1 MSIESGLQFLHANAE
16 HRFTDVPDLSVV
28 QMLCNLLDAFLHYIH
43 KQGGLIPM
51 EDESEQNQDQT
62 GLDSTSGDTPEKKLL
77 DFSTLMYN
85 YSSMGA
91 KSGGGT
97 KKKKQ
102 KQRMH
107 VQQKEENIEPFL
119 FKLFVFSFTWSF
131 GGHFNCLDEEAEE
144 IDKFCHI
151 PSFDGLENVTVRHK
165 FDRFARE
172 LFEHHV
178 EAFLPPTAH
187 LLYSYYPDFERGGFM
202 LWDHLVLN
210 QTLNREQETTQ
221 QDEKPQTEANQQS
234 SLIPTPSTLCYSFLI
249 SLLSFHGVPL
259 LVTGNAGYGKTTL
272 IRDTM
277 HRLSATGGTNPNSNP
292 VLGAVLRP
300 QSLRTTTETNF
311 LFQDL
316 LDAKSGEFE
325 ERVLFSSLTFSA
337 MTTSARPKNALL
349 AKLGKRGRDAYGTR
363 HGEKVCYS
371 VPTIFS
377 FLSFIK

>member
-119 FKLFVFSFTWSF
+119 FKLFVFSF
-131 GGHFNCLDEEAEE
+131 L
-144 IDKFCHI
+144 
-151 PSFDGLENVTVRHK
+151 
-165 FDRFARE
+165 
-172 LFEHHV
+172 
-178 EAFLPPTAH
+178 
-187 LLYSYYPDFERGGFM
+187 
-202 LWDHLVLN
+202 
-210 QTLNREQETTQ
+210 
-221 QDEKPQTEANQQS
+221 
-234 SLIPTPSTLCYSFLI
+234 SLIHI
-249 SLLSFHGVPL
+249 
-259 LVTGNAGYGKTTL
+259 
-272 IRDTM
+272 
-277 HRLSATGGTNPNSNP
+277 
-292 VLGAVLRP
+292 
-300 QSLRTTTETNF
+300 
-311 LFQDL
+311 
-316 LDAKSGEFE
+316 
-325 ERVLFSSLTFSA
+325 
-337 MTTSARPKNALL
+337 
-349 AKLGKRGRDAYGTR
+349 
-363 HGEKVCYS
+363 
-371 VPTIFS
+371 
-377 FLSFIK
+377 